1 MKTNSPKIVLILTA
15 CIDPSN
21 SKNRWL
27 VLTDAKT
34 RFLQYKDALE
44 FYYLETKCPI
54 IFIDN
59 SGYDAT
65 ELEEKYRG
73 GELKYYLL
81 YLLLK

>member
-27 VLTDAKT
+27 VLTGAKT

-44 FYYLETKCPI
+44 FYYLEKKVSYN
-54 IFIDN
+54 F
-59 SGYDAT
+59 Y
-65 ELEEKYRG
+65 
-73 GELKYYLL
+73 
-81 YLLLK
+81 